1 MKIFDCF
8 IYNDEDLILELRF
21 NILDKFVDK
30 FVVVEAKFDHQNNPK
45 KTNFKVE
52 KFEKFRKKIKYV
64 VLDIFPE
71 NLSNWGRENY
81 QRNFI
86 SQGLEDANDEDYIII
101 SDADEIPNLEE
112 MLTKKL
118 GKYTAFKQKLFYY
131 KINLLNKTEPFW
143 YGSKI
148 CKKKYL
154 KSPQWLRDQKV
165 KNYSFWKF
173 YKIKWNIVENGG
185 WHFSFLKTPEEI
197 QKKIKQYAHAEF
209 NMEKYTDL
217 ERIKNSIKNKI
228 DLFDRHLNFQ
238 RIEINNNFPRF
249 IVENKELY
257 KDWII

>member
-1 MKIFDCF
+1 MKLFDCF

>member
-86 SQGLEDANDEDYIII
+86 SQGLEDANDEDYIIF

>member
-118 GKYTAFKQKLFYY
+118 GKYTAFKQKLFY
-131 KINLLNKTEPFW
+131 
-143 YGSKI
+143 
-148 CKKKYL
+148 
-154 KSPQWLRDQKV
+154 
-165 KNYSFWKF
+165 
-173 YKIKWNIVENGG
+173 
-185 WHFSFLKTPEEI
+185 
-197 QKKIKQYAHAEF
+197 
-209 NMEKYTDL
+209 
-217 ERIKNSIKNKI
+217 
-228 DLFDRHLNFQ
+228 
-238 RIEINNNFPRF
+238 
-249 IVENKELY
+249 
-257 KDWII
+257 

>member
-1 MKIFDCF
+1 MKIFDCTTF
-8 IYNDEDLILELRF
+8 FNENLMLEVRF
-21 NILDKFVDK
+21 NILNKYVDK